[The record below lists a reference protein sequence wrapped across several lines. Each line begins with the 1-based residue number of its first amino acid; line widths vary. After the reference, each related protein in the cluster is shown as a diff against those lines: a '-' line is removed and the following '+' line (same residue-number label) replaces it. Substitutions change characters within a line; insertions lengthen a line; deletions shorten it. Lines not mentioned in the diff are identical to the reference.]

1 MNTNRLLAN
10 RNLILFSLFLSIPVV
25 ACCAGEKVYL
35 WPEGKMPDA
44 QPQQIAAP
52 TAETAK
58 PDFKP
63 DEWRRPYLEWEEAP
77 KAEKKTDVCMIII
90 SGGAYECCCD
100 GPAFRPLIK
109 KMQDAGIQCVTFMY
123 RTPRPKDLPIYQSGW
138 EDGQRAV
145 RLVRSEAEKRG
156 FNPEKIGVMGCSAGS
171 HLSLLLALNS
181 QTPAYEPVD
190 ELDKLPCHINWAVP
204 FCPAYV
210 LTDGLTGANKTGG
223 EGPDVK
229 ISPVFKF
236 DEKTC
241 PVCFFHGGKDPYSPI
256 GSTQVYRQLRRMNVP
271 AELHLD
277 AGRGH
282 GPVGAAAYERAL
294 EFMRQIG
301 VLGELKPPV
310 KHMSRV
316 SDRFTAK
323 REIENLWPEGKMP
336 SVQTNQTYAPTLEWF
351 IPTELKTKAIQVI
364 VPGGAYKFCSVNG
377 EGTVVAQWFNE
388 KGMAAV
394 VVKYRCPRPKGLA
407 KHVTAWQDAQRAIRM
422 VRSEAPAR
430 GLDPDRI
437 GIMGF
442 SAGGHLTIMTAT
454 NAKTPAYEPI
464 DDIDRV
470 PCNVQWACPIYP
482 AYVLTD
488 GIDGGNAKGG
498 NDDSAVI
505 VPEFSFDDQTPPMCF
520 VHGDADG
527 VAAMGSVKIWEKL
540 RRMGIQS
547 DLHTLAKRGHCFQM
561 NASPETGSY
570 TWQDRLWEFLSR
582 KGLNR

>member
-1 MNTNRLLAN
+1 MNINLLQTNRSLVLL
-10 RNLILFSLFLSIPVV
+10 SLFLSIPVT
-25 ACCAGEKVYL
+25 ACSAGEKIYL
-35 WPEGKMPDA
+35 WPEGQMPDA

-52 TAETAK
+52 TAESKK

-63 DEWRRPYLEWEEAP
+63 DEWRRPYIEWEEVP
-77 KAEKKTDVCMIII
+77 NAEKKTDVCMIVI
-90 SGGAYECCCD
+90 SGGAYDCCCD
-100 GPAFRPLIK
+100 GPAFRPLVR
-109 KMQDAGIQCVTFMY
+109 KMQDVGIQCVTLMY

-156 FNPEKIGVMGCSAGS
+156 FNLEKIGVMGCSAGS

-190 ELDKLPCHINWAVP
+190 DFDNLPCHINWAVP

-210 LTDGLTGANKTGG
+210 LTDGLLGTNKTSGD
-223 EGPDVK
+223 GPDVK
-229 ISPVFKF
+229 VSPVFKF
-236 DEKTC
+236 DAKTC

-256 GSTQVYRQLRRMNVP
+256 GSTQIYRQLRRMKVP

-277 AGRGH
+277 ADRSH

-301 VLGELKPPV
+301 VLGELKPQE
-310 KHMSRV
+310 KHTSRV

-323 REIENLWPEGKMP
+323 REKENLWPEGKMP
-336 SVQTNQTYAPTLEWF
+336 NVQTNQTYAPTLEWF

-364 VPGGAYKFCSVNG
+364 VPGGAYKFCNVKG
-377 EGTVVAQWFNE
+377 EGTPVAQWFNE

-394 VVKYRCPRPKGLA
+394 VVNYRCPRPVGLA

-464 DDIDRV
+464 DDIDCL

-488 GIDGGNAKGG
+488 GVDGGNATGG
-498 NDDSAVI
+498 NSDDAVL

-527 VAAMGSVKIWEKL
+527 IAAMGSVKTWEKL
-540 RRMGIQS
+540 RLMGIQS

-561 NASPETGSY
+561 SASPETGSY
-570 TWQDRLWEFLSR
+570 TWQDRLWEFLNR
-582 KGLNR
+582 KGFNR